1 MLETDIIDA
10 FEPQFRDFLN
20 TVGGTLRSFRREP
33 VRPGPDLLIE
43 AELRGKPITL
53 LAEAK
58 AQGEPRYIRQAAD
71 QLRDSMRRFPG
82 AYPIIVAPYI
92 SSQTAELL
100 QSKEIGYFDLAGNV
114 LIDAGPLY
122 IRVAGKPNPKPLQKK
137 LRSLFASKTSRMVR
151 VLLINPDRIWYLQDL
166 AAEAGVSIGLASRLK
181 QRLVDLELLRETKT
195 GVNLTKP
202 GDLLDQWAK
211 EYSYQKNEIS
221 KYYSSSSL
229 SDIEAR
235 LSEFARSRGTRYTLT
250 MFSGAA
256 RVAPFVRYNFTAFYF
271 SGSMPELQQQ
281 LELKP
286 TSSGANVWV
295 FRPYDEGVYYGMQTI
310 ETVSV
315 VSNVQLYL
323 DLINYQGRGE
333 EQAAAIRE
341 RLLRY

>member
-1 MLETDIIDA
+1 MLEAEVINA

-20 TVGGTLRSFRREP
+20 TMGGTLREFRREP
-33 VRPGPDLLIE
+33 LRPGPDLFIE

-53 LAEAK
+53 LVEAK

-71 QLRDSMRRFPG
+71 QLRELIGRFPG
-82 AYPIIVAPYI
+82 AYPIVVAPYI
-92 SSQTAELL
+92 SSQTAGLL
-100 QSKEIGYFDLAGNV
+100 QSKQIGYFDLTGNV
-114 LIDAGPLY
+114 LIDSGPLY
-122 IRVAGKPNPKPLQKK
+122 IRVEGKPNPKRAQKK
-137 LRSLFASKTSRMVR
+137 LKSLFAPKTSRIVR
-151 VLLINPDRIWYLQDL
+151 VLLTNPDKTWYVQDL

-181 QRLVDLELLRETKT
+181 QRLVDLEILRQTKT
-195 GVNLTKP
+195 GVSLTKP

-221 KYYSSSSL
+221 KYYSPSSSN
-229 SDIEAR
+229 IETR
-235 LSEFARSRGTRYTLT
+235 LSEFDREGKNRHALT

-256 RVAPFVRYNFTAFYF
+256 RVAPFVRYNFAAFYF
-271 SGSMPELQQQ
+271 SGATPDLEKQ

-286 TSSGANVWV
+286 TLSGANVWV
-295 FRPYDEGVYYGMQTI
+295 FRPFDEGVYYGVQTI
-310 ETVSV
+310 ESVSV